1 VRQAADFLPLEQLTI
16 MHLKTGEWELFGAM
30 IGSGAGGSSAARPSR
45 GLKARLFLGQRRSWL
60 ALTVIKTTF
69 IAICRLVPA

>member
-45 GLKARLFLGQRRSWL
+45 GLKARLFFGAAPIMARFDGDQNNFHCDL
-60 ALTVIKTTF
+60 
-69 IAICRLVPA
+69 